1 MEIVDVGVGV
11 GVGSVW
17 NLIGML
23 VIIALNF
30 AIVIYRNKDR
40 KGSKT
45 GLSQLNEKIDALEDC
60 QKNIHE
66 TFKEI
71 KMEVRGLTLSKQIT
85 FYKEIKEISV
95 SEYEKLRKNYTEYIE
110 LGGNSNVEFM
120 YDNFVRL
127 KSEGKIKIKKLTK

>member
-30 AIVIYRNKDR
+30 AIVIKG

-127 KSEGKIKIKKLTK
+127 KSEGKIKIKQLTK